1 MIRYIF
7 FWLWVSMEMCS
18 YCCCL
23 LSDLVVNRFL
33 FYFLYGFG
41 IWYFFILLLSCVLAS
56 RFFLLCGVSWF
67 CCASGFEVS
76 VDLGFDPLILYL
88 NCVGLGIIYLPKF
101 AGHLDLVKVIHQ
113 IMVLDLSEKK
123 KKKKLQDRTS

>member
-1 MIRYIF
+1 VRVG
-7 FWLWVSMEMCS
+7 L
-18 YCCCL
+18 
-23 LSDLVVNRFL
+23 N
-33 FYFLYGFG
+33 
-41 IWYFFILLLSCVLAS
+41 
-56 RFFLLCGVSWF
+56 
-67 CCASGFEVS
+67 FEVS

-123 KKKKLQDRTS
+123 KKKKTSRPHLLGFL